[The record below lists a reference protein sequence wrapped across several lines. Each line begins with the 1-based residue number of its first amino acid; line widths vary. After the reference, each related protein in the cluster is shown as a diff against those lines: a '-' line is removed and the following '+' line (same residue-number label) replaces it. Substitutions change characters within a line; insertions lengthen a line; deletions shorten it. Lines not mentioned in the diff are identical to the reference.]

1 MSNSTETSPLH
12 YQWSPWK
19 RLNGKYP
26 VVTDRSPLPDRNAI
40 YVPDDWLD
48 PEVPVDWL
56 VSFLALIHYS
66 PEITWLLSTFRP
78 GDWLSRVDAK
88 ALLKLEMEKD
98 RETLALREWL
108 RAWIEGTPPSN
119 VWVGSPIFSQEQ
131 ADSLIPKLLAIPAV
145 GRFLL
150 CDPLLGPVEF
160 THQTMFG
167 SACVLDEP
175 IQRNVGRTKTGN
187 VKKGIHWV
195 SIGGET
201 GPNACPCNI
210 DWIRSLVRQCKD
222 AAVPVM
228 VERLGAVPV
237 YTAAGGFTGEEANKA
252 IRAHW
257 DDPNWM
263 IPWNSPH
270 NLSPR
275 ITHPD
280 GEDPSEWPHD
290 IRIREIP
297 EGLR

>member
-1 MSNSTETSPLH
+1 MLH
-12 YQWSPWK
+12 ARHK
-19 RLNGKYP
+19 C
-26 VVTDRSPLPDRNAI
+26 V
-40 YVPDDWLD
+40 YVPEDWLD
-48 PEVPVDWL
+48 PEVPVGWL
-56 VSFLALIHYS
+56 LSFLCLIRAT
-66 PEITWLLSTFRP
+66 PEITWLLSTWRP
-78 GDWLSRVDAK
+78 GNWLRRVDAQ

-108 RAWIEGTPPSN
+108 RDWIEGTPPSN
-119 VWVGSPIFSQEQ
+119 VWVGSPISSQEQ
-131 ADSLIPKLLAIPAV
+131 ADSLIPKLLTIPAV

-150 CDPLLGPVEF
+150 CDPLLGPVDLER
-160 THQTMFG
+160 
-167 SACVLDEP
+167 V
-175 IQRNVGRTKTGN
+175 VTKRSDAPERGKPDVSFDCLRGWHGGATRPDKARIN
-187 VKKGIHWV
+187 WV
-195 SIGGET
+195 SIGGDT
-201 GPNACPCNI
+201 GPNASPCNI

-222 AAVPVM
+222 SGVPVR
-228 VERLGAVPV
+228 VERLGTVPV
-237 YTAAGGFTGEEANKA
+237 YTAAGGATDEQADKA